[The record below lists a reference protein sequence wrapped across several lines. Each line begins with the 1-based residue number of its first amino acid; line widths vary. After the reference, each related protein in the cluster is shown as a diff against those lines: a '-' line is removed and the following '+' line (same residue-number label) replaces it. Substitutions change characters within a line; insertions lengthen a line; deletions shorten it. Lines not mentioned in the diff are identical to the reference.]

1 MIQLSALLFWRSF
14 SPCWDRPHFFV
25 EGGSCGRAD
34 GSSWCQK
41 WRCRLTNCFQHSHF
55 HGSCLLRPRPT
66 SPIRRSMTRSTAFP
80 SLCFFFFCFSS
91 STWTQRFLFPGVR
104 AVCSATAPH
113 EPGAPASPYRLSLA
127 RHPKRSRAWCC
138 APAGGHR
145 RAGGRRRGSRRPL
158 DAFSGHQTYSAEGFL
173 HVGSLGNNLWFLQQ
187 LSYCSCV

>member
-1 MIQLSALLFWRSF
+1 MLGQTALLCRRWELWESRWVQLVSEMEVPFNELLSAQPFPRQLPFAPKTHITDTQINDQIHRFSLSLF
-14 SPCWDRPHFFV
+14 
-25 EGGSCGRAD
+25 
-34 GSSWCQK
+34 
-41 WRCRLTNCFQHSHF
+41 
-55 HGSCLLRPRPT
+55 
-66 SPIRRSMTRSTAFP
+66 
-80 SLCFFFFCFSS
+80 FFFFCFSS

-158 DAFSGHQTYSAEGFL
+158 DAFSGHETYSAEGFL
-173 HVGSLGNNLWFLQQ
+173 HVGSLGNNL
-187 LSYCSCV
+187 

>member
-41 WRCRLTNCFQHSHF
+41 WRCHLTNCFQHSHF

-80 SLCFFFFCFSS
+80 SLCFFFFLL
-91 STWTQRFLFPGVR
+91 LFIYLDP
-104 AVCSATAPH
+104 AVPLPRGQGCLLCH
-113 EPGAPASPYRLSLA
+113 GSP
-127 RHPKRSRAWCC
+127 RAWCPSLAVPPVLSSSPKTKPRLVLRSC
-138 APAGGHR
+138 RGASAGWGEEER
-145 RAGGRRRGSRRPL
+145 ES
-158 DAFSGHQTYSAEGFL
+158 S
-173 HVGSLGNNLWFLQQ
+173 SLGRVQRSSDLLGWRF
-187 LSYCSCV
+187 SPCRIAGE